1 MATTYKV
8 LGQSNPSATTAT
20 TLYTVPSST
29 STIVSTVT
37 ICNQSATAGSFRI
50 AVRPGGASLA
60 ATHYVAYDVPIAAN
74 DTTALTL
81 GITLA
86 TTDVI
91 TVYASSSTISFSAF
105 GSEIS

>member
-20 TLYTVPSST
+20 GLYTVPSST

-37 ICNQSATAGSFRI
+37 ICNQAATAGSFRI

>member
-1 MATTYKV
+1 MPTTYKV

-20 TLYTVPSST
+20 TLYTVPAAT
-29 STIVSTVT
+29 STVVSTVT
-37 ICNQSATAGSFRI
+37 ICNQANTAGSFRI
-50 AVRPGGASLA
+50 AVRPAGASLA

-91 TVYASSSTISFSAF
+91 TIYASSSTISFSAF

>member
-1 MATTYKV
+1 MPTTYKV
-8 LGQSNPSATTAT
+8 LAQSNPSATTAT

-29 STIVSTVT
+29 STVVSTITV
-37 ICNQSATAGSFRI
+37 CNQASTAGSYRI
-50 AVRPGGASLA
+50 AVRPAAATLA
-60 ATHYVAYDVPIAAN
+60 AQHYVAYDVPIAAN

-86 TTDVI
+86 TTDVV
-91 TVYASSSTISFSAF
+91 TVYASSANMSFAAF